1 MNPNAVSRAY
11 HKVLPPPL
19 PSPAWMDAAACRD
32 ENPEAWFPV
41 AANDPAHEARAICR
55 DCPVQVQCL
64 NHALTAG
71 ETSGIWGG
79 FDLEREKPRR
89 ME

>member
-19 PSPAWMDAAACRD
+19 PPPAWMDRAACLD
-32 ENPEAWFPV
+32 ANPEWWHPV
-41 AANDPAHEARAICR
+41 AANDDTSAAICR
-55 DCPVQVQCL
+55 ECPVRVDCL
-64 NHALTAG
+64 NHAIAAG

-79 FDLEREKPRR
+79 IDIEREKPRR
-89 ME
+89 AS